1 VLPSTP
7 TLVTGVYN
15 QNSRLAGSDI
25 QVPAT
30 PLEVIVTL
38 SKSRERRLA
47 TNHNNNN
54 NDTDIGSIDQMS
66 LSAHLSGARLILIL
80 YANST
85 RRSASSSAQGSRAG
99 RSTSSSTHSKSI
111 RYSTSSSNL
120 VPKATS
126 KASKPTSIRKKTY
139 SRQKATTGSSFSTS
153 RNLIGDLHHSS
164 QGFS

>member
-15 QNSRLAGSDI
+15 QNSRLVGSDI
-25 QVPAT
+25 QVST
-30 PLEVIVTL
+30 TSLEVIVTL

-66 LSAHLSGARLILIL
+66 LSAHLLGARLILIL

-85 RRSASSSAQGSRAG
+85 RQSAFSSTQDSRTGRSASSSAY
-99 RSTSSSTHSKSI
+99 SKSI

-120 VPKATS
+120 VPKAIS
-126 KASKPTSIRKKTY
+126 KALKPIGIQKKTY
-139 SRQKATTGSSFSTS
+139 SRQKATTGSLFSTP
-153 RNLIGDLHHSS
+153 RNLIGDLYRSS